1 MDCYTLALY
10 NPVFREEISMPS
22 KTFYFPELPDNYNTL
37 TVDQCFEL
45 GAGTGSSQWNA
56 GAQLALYL
64 AKHYSGGGKA
74 LELGCGLGLV
84 SIVMSILGFDVA
96 ATDSNSVLLDCTL
109 KNLESNLG
117 PQHTWRVLSLEW

>member
-1 MDCYTLALY
+1 
-10 NPVFREEISMPS
+10 
-22 KTFYFPELPDNYNTL
+22 
-37 TVDQCFEL
+37 
-45 GAGTGSSQWNA
+45 
-56 GAQLALYL
+56 
-64 AKHYSGGGKA
+64 
-74 LELGCGLGLV
+74 V